1 MVAFGFLLGAL
12 VFLRGWTR
20 TLGVLTTAS
29 DFFLP
34 ETFRTGLIRSLT
46 TLYPDTRR
54 EHHPAAP
61 HACELPSRQCPR
73 RLPRPSPRR
82 PRTRFPS
89 SSNSSTLSESAP
101 WMLDN
106 PCKSPDCS
114 PDRAPR
120 PSSANA
126 TVSTLWLFPR
136 TCFLSAPAV
145 FPPVVF
151 LPPIFVFTSAFFGA
165 AFFFAN
171 FFLGVALFLIGTTF
185 LPAVLFDFV
194 RFFLVFFLVAMR
206 AVYHRL
212 VIPSV

>member
-82 PRTRFPS
+82 PRTRFLPRATRPHSRNPHLGHWTIPANLPIARPTALPVPPVRMPPYPRFGFSPEAVSEVRPSFSPPPFSAVPS
-89 SSNSSTLSESAP
+89 SSPTSCWGL
-101 WMLDN
+101 
-106 PCKSPDCS
+106 
-114 PDRAPR
+114 
-120 PSSANA
+120 PSS
-126 TVSTLWLFPR
+126 
-136 TCFLSAPAV
+136 
-145 FPPVVF
+145 
-151 LPPIFVFTSAFFGA
+151 
-165 AFFFAN
+165 
-171 FFLGVALFLIGTTF
+171 
-185 LPAVLFDFV
+185 
-194 RFFLVFFLVAMR
+194 
-206 AVYHRL
+206 
-212 VIPSV
+212 

>member
-1 MVAFGFLLGAL
+1 MISPVPRAL
-12 VFLRGWTR
+12 RKDFDTSEEAAPSSTHDSGSTCTGMHDPLTHYPLSRYSPGTSSCGTSCVR
-20 TLGVLTTAS
+20 TSPSSASRASSTPFTAS
-29 DFFLP
+29 A
-34 ETFRTGLIRSLT
+34 SN
-46 TLYPDTRR
+46 
-54 EHHPAAP
+54 A
-61 HACELPSRQCPR
+61 
-73 RLPRPSPRR
+73 
-82 PRTRFPS
+82 FPS
-89 SSNSSTLSESAP
+89 SSNSSTLSESAL
-101 WMLDN
+101 WTLDN

-114 PDRAPR
+114 PDRAPS

-126 TVSTLWLFPR
+126 TVPTLWLFPR
-136 TCFLSAPAV
+136 TCLLSAPAV

-171 FFLGVALFLIGTTF
+171 FFLGVTLFLIGTTF

-194 RFFLVFFLVAMR
+194 CFFLAFFLVAIR